1 MSAIVLPAVVTDMLL
16 ITLDPAAASAINSTV
31 PRVPQPP
38 SILNDELIVR
48 TEPGIFGLPICTSP
62 VTELTT
68 NTSSSGSAQLDIL
81 NFCCCS
87 ARDVIT
93 LMYSGTLG
101 ESFLSTIT

>member
-1 MSAIVLPAVVTDMLL
+1 MLE
-16 ITLDPAAASAINSTV
+16 ITFVCAAASPVNIVS

-38 SILNDELIVR
+38 STLSDELSVR

-68 NTSSSGSAQLDIL
+68 NTSSSGSAQLDTL

-93 LMYSGTLG
+93 LIYSGTFG
-101 ESFLSTIT
+101 ESSLSTIM